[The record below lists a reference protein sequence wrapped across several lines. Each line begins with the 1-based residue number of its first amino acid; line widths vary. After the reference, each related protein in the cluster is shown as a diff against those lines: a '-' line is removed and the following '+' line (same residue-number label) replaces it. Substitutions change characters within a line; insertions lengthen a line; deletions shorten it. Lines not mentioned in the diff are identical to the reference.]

1 MREIPPTTLA
11 AALGV
16 EAGGLVALVGGGGK
30 TTAMYRLLREWLDRG
45 LRAAAATT
53 TKIAV
58 PGPGEPELCL
68 GETWEDLASALDLA
82 PGRPAVLGCRRL
94 GPGKVEGVPP
104 QWCDRF
110 LIERVLDAL
119 AVEADGAAR
128 LPVKAPAQWE
138 PVVPATTSAFVAV
151 VGLSCLGAPL
161 DEGHAFR
168 PERIARV
175 AGLAAGERIDPSGLV
190 RLLRSVEGLAKGRP
204 PGARA
209 VVLLNQADGPEE
221 LAAARRVAEGV
232 LAPGGGWER
241 VVAAAL
247 RSGPS
252 VRAVWMG

>member
-1 MREIPPTTLA
+1 MREVAAPTLA

-30 TTAMYRLLREWLDRG
+30 TTAMYRLLREWLARG

-58 PGPGEPELCL
+58 PGPDEPELCL
-68 GETWEDLASALDLA
+68 GEAWEDLAAALGRTS
-82 PGRPAVLGCRRL
+82 GRPVVLGRRRL
-94 GPGKVEGVPP
+94 APGKVEGVPP
-104 QWCDRF
+104 EWCDRF
-110 LIERVLDAL
+110 LTEGVLEAL

-128 LPVKAPAQWE
+128 LPVKAPAEWE
-138 PVVPATTSAFVAV
+138 PVVPATASAFVTV

-161 DEGHAFR
+161 DAGHAFR

-175 AGLAAGERIDPSGLV
+175 TGLAAGERIDPPSLV
-190 RLLRSVEGLAKGRP
+190 RLLRSGEGLAKGRP

-209 VVLLNQADGPEE
+209 VVLLNQADGPAE
-221 LAAARRVAEGV
+221 LAAARAVAEGV

-247 RSGPS
+247 LTGPS
-252 VRAVWMG
+252 VRAVWLG